1 MKMPSF
7 NLRRAVLGA
16 VAVATVLLTIE
27 AQYGQRDPG
36 IVAVVRAAVG
46 NVPSSA
52 RDNDVPVA
60 AVKRFN
66 PATPEIDPMSP
77 NSWLPPPPPVP
88 EVIVVPTVPPL
99 PYSFEGKFMD
109 AGKVSILLA
118 KGSEG
123 RVAYLGDVIDEV
135 WKITRIENGMIEF
148 LYIPMNKTQS
158 LEFESTQ

>member
-1 MKMPSF
+1 MRMPSL

-27 AQYGQRDPG
+27 AQYGQRDAG
-36 IVAVVRAAVG
+36 VVSVVRAAARKM
-46 NVPSSA
+46 PSSE

-60 AVKRFN
+60 MVKRFN

-88 EVIVVPTVPPL
+88 DVVVVPTAPPL

-118 KGSEG
+118 KGNEG
-123 RVAYLGDVIDEV
+123 RVAHLGDVIDEV
-135 WKITRIENGMIEF
+135 WKVTRIENGSIEF
-148 LYIPMNKTQS
+148 LYLPMNKSQS
-158 LEFESTQ
+158 LEFESAQ